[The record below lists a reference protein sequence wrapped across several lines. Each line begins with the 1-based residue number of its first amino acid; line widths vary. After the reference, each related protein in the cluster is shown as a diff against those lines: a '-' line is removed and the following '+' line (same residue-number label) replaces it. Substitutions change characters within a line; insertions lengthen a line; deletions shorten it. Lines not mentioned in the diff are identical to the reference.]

1 LLRRLTTLT
10 LIVTIL
16 VLPSLVFA
24 ASHKVAVG
32 AAQAKT
38 DRIVSIP
45 LEITNESDLMAADIP
60 LRYSDGVTLKEVD
73 FANTRVEHFDL
84 KIANINEETN
94 TVIIGLLT
102 QLSPTMV
109 PDLEAG
115 EGPIAHL
122 IFEINDPSVTEV
134 TLEAVEIE
142 EPNHKLMFI
151 YHTVGADGKPNGQRE
166 AYPTF
171 TSASFSLDDADNSG
185 LPATF
190 ALAQNYPNPF
200 NPTTEISFSLPTNSY
215 VELDIFNVLGQKVRS
230 LVNQDMTAGDHVV
243 QWDGRNS
250 GGATVSSGVYFYR
263 IAAGDFTDTKKMM
276 MLK

>member
-1 LLRRLTTLT
+1 MLRRFTTLT
-10 LIVTIL
+10 LIVAIL

-32 AAQAKT
+32 AAQVKS
-38 DRIVSIP
+38 DRIVTIP
-45 LEITNESDLMAADIP
+45 LEITNESNLMAADIP
-60 LRYSDGVTLKEVD
+60 LRFSEGVTLKSVD
-73 FANTRVEHFDL
+73 FENTRVEHFDL
-84 KIANINEETN
+84 KVSNINNETN
-94 TVIIGLLT
+94 VVIIGLLT
-102 QLSPTMV
+102 QMSPTMV
-109 PDLEAG
+109 PDLESG

-122 IFEINDPSVTEV
+122 VFQIDDPSVSEV

-151 YHTVGADGKPNGQRE
+151 YHTVGSDGKPNGQRE
-166 AYPTF
+166 AFPSF
-171 TSASFSLDDADNSG
+171 TSASFSVDGDDNSG
-185 LPATF
+185 LPMTF
-190 ALAQNYPNPF
+190 AMAQNYPNPF
-200 NPTTEISFSLPTNSY
+200 NPTTEISFSLPTNQY

-230 LVNQDMTAGDHVV
+230 LVNQDMAAGEHTVM
-243 QWDGRNS
+243 WDGRNS